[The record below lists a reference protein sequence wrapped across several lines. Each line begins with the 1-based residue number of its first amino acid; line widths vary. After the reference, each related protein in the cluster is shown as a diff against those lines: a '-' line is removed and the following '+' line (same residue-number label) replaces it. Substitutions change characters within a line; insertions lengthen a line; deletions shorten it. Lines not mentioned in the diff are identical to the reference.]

1 MPKQPNER
9 EEAMR
14 NKLGLITLA
23 LILLTAAG
31 VAIAQGYG
39 GSGDYDAEAAAG
51 LGAGVMILMLVVAV
65 LMIVSMWK
73 IFTKAGKPGWASI
86 IPIYNLVVMLQ
97 IAQKPEWWIIL
108 MLIPLVN
115 LIISIIVAVGIAEKF
130 GKTSGFAIG
139 MILLP
144 IIFYPILAFGDAQYQ
159 G

>member
-1 MPKQPNER
+1 
-9 EEAMR
+9 MR
-14 NKLGLITLA
+14 RNLGLITVA
-23 LILLTAAG
+23 LILLTVAG
-31 VAIAQGYG
+31 VATAQRYDR
-39 GSGDYDAEAAAG
+39 GDYEAATG
-51 LGAGVMILMLVVAV
+51 LGAGMVILMLAVAA

-86 IPIYNLVVMLQ
+86 IPIYNFVVMLQ

-108 MLIPLVN
+108 MFIPFVN
-115 LIISIIVAVGIAEKF
+115 IIIAIIIAVAIAEKF

>member
-1 MPKQPNER
+1 
-9 EEAMR
+9 MR
-14 NKLGLITLA
+14 NRQTEGTGVMKRCLGLLTIA
-23 LILLTAAG
+23 MVLLTVTG
-31 VAIAQGYG
+31 IGTAQGYRD
-39 GSGDYDAEAAAG
+39 GDYEAAAG
-51 LGAGVMILMLVVAV
+51 FGAGMTILLIIIGV

-86 IPIYNLVVMLQ
+86 IPIYNFVVMLQ

-108 MLIPLVN
+108 MFIPFVN
-115 LIISIIVAVGIAEKF
+115 IIIAIIIAVAIAEKF

-144 IIFYPILAFGDAQYQ
+144 VVFYPILAFGDARYQ

>member
-1 MPKQPNER
+1 MKR
-9 EEAMR
+9 S
-14 NKLGLITLA
+14 LGLITVA
-23 LILLTAAG
+23 LIVLTVAG
-31 VAIAQGYG
+31 VATAQRYG
-39 GSGDYDAEAAAG
+39 RGDYGAAAG
-51 LGAGVMILMLVVAV
+51 MGAGMVILMLAVAA

-86 IPIYNLVVMLQ
+86 IPIYNFVVMLQ

-108 MLIPLVN
+108 MFIPFVN
-115 LIISIIVAVGIAEKF
+115 IIIAIIIAVAIAEKF

-144 IIFYPILAFGDAQYQ
+144 IIFYPILAFGDARYQ